1 MDASLSGRY
10 GAVVTF
16 QVIPRERLF
25 YDLLEQ
31 AADGVVVGARQLV
44 DLIDSLPNATEQLQR
59 IQDLEHEGDD
69 LTHRIMATLNATF
82 VTPFDRQDIHKLAS
96 TLDDVL
102 DAIEAV
108 SDLLV
113 LHRVVEP
120 FPAVRLQAAVLVQI
134 TKAVAKAIRHLRT
147 LSSVE
152 RDWSDINRLERE
164 GDHIYRRATADLF
177 SGDLP
182 TIEVMKWKDIF
193 DQVEDAIDRCQS
205 ISNTMES
212 IALKYA

>member
-1 MDASLSGRY
+1 MDASLPGRY

-31 AADGVVVGARQLV
+31 AADGVALGARQLV

-59 IQDLEHEGDD
+59 IQDLEHAGDD

-102 DAIEAV
+102 DAVEAV

-134 TKAVAKAIRHLRT
+134 TKAVAREIRHLRT

-177 SGDLP
+177 SGDHP

-193 DQVEDAIDRCQS
+193 DQVEDAIDGCQS

>member
-1 MDASLSGRY
+1 M
-10 GAVVTF
+10 VF

-31 AADGVVVGARQLV
+31 AAENVAVGARELV
-44 DLIDSLPNATEQLQR
+44 SLVEALPEAAAQHQR
-59 IQDLEHEGDD
+59 IRELEHEGDD
-69 LTHRIMATLNATF
+69 LTHQILATLNTTF

-113 LHRVVEP
+113 LHRVEEP
-120 FPAVRLQAAVLVQI
+120 LPAVGQLTGVLVQI
-134 TKAVAKAIRHLRT
+134 TRAVVHEVGRLRG

-152 RDWSDINRLERE
+152 RDWSEINRLERE
-164 GDHIYRRATADLF
+164 GDRIYRRATADLF
-177 SGDLP
+177 SGDHP
-182 TIEVMKWKDIF
+182 AIEVLKWKDIV
-193 DQVEDAIDRCQS
+193 DHVEDAIDRCQS
-205 ISNTMES
+205 ISNIIES

>member
-1 MDASLSGRY
+1 MA
-10 GAVVTF
+10 F
-16 QVIPRERLF
+16 QVIPRQRLF

-31 AADGVVVGARQLV
+31 AADGVAVGAQV
-44 DLIDSLPNATEQLQR
+44 FEDLIDALPEAAAHLMR
-59 IQDLEHEGDD
+59 IRDLEHEGDD
-69 LTHRIMATLNATF
+69 LTHRIMATLNITF

-113 LHRVVEP
+113 LHRVEVP
-120 FPAVRLQAAVLVQI
+120 LPALRQQAGVLVQI
-134 TKAVAKAIRHLRT
+134 TKAVAKEIRHLRT

-152 RDWSDINRLERE
+152 RDWSHINRLERE
-164 GDHIYRRATADLF
+164 GDRVYRRATADLF
-177 SGDLP
+177 SGDHP
-182 TIEVMKWKDIF
+182 AIEVLKWKDIV
-193 DQVEDAIDRCQS
+193 DQVEDAIDRCQH

>member
-1 MDASLSGRY
+1 
-10 GAVVTF
+10 VVF

-25 YDLLEQ
+25 YDLLEL
-31 AADGVVVGARQLV
+31 AADGVAVGARELV
-44 DLIDSLPNATEQLQR
+44 DLIDALPDAAEQHRR
-59 IQDLEHEGDD
+59 IRELEHEGDD
-69 LTHRIMATLNATF
+69 QTHRIMATLNSTF
-82 VTPFDRQDIHKLAS
+82 VTPFDRQDIHTLAS
-96 TLDDVL
+96 NLDDVL

-113 LHRVVEP
+113 LHRVEEP
-120 FPAVRLQAAVLVQI
+120 LPALRQQADVLVQI
-134 TKAVAKAIRHLRT
+134 TMAVAREVRHLRT
-147 LSSVE
+147 LSSVD
-152 RDWSDINRLERE
+152 RDWRDINRLERE

-177 SGDLP
+177 SGDHP
-182 TIEVMKWKDIF
+182 AIEVLKWKDIV

>member
-1 MDASLSGRY
+1 M
-10 GAVVTF
+10 VF

-25 YDLLEQ
+25 YGLLEQ
-31 AADGVVVGARQLV
+31 AADNVAAGARELASLV
-44 DLIDSLPNATEQLQR
+44 EALPEAAAQHQR
-59 IQDLEHEGDD
+59 IRDLEHEGDD
-69 LTHRIMATLNATF
+69 LTHQIIATLNTTF

-113 LHRVVEP
+113 LHRVEQP
-120 FPAVRLQAAVLVQI
+120 LPAVGQLAGVLVQI
-134 TKAVAKAIRHLRT
+134 TQAVVREVGHLRA

-152 RDWSDINRLERE
+152 RDWGEINRLERE
-164 GDHIYRRATADLF
+164 GDRIYRRATAELF
-177 SGDLP
+177 SGDHP
-182 TIEVMKWKDIF
+182 AIEVLKWKDIV
-193 DQVEDAIDRCQS
+193 DHVEDAIDRCQS
-205 ISNTMES
+205 ISNIIES

>member
-1 MDASLSGRY
+1 MA
-10 GAVVTF
+10 F

-44 DLIDSLPNATEQLQR
+44 DLIESLPNATEQLQR
-59 IQDLEHEGDD
+59 IQDLEREGDD

-102 DAIEAV
+102 DAVEAV

-120 FPAVRLQAAVLVQI
+120 FPAVRQQAAVLVKI
-134 TKAVAKAIRHLRT
+134 TKAVAREIRHLRT

-177 SGDLP
+177 SGDHP

>member
-1 MDASLSGRY
+1 M
-10 GAVVTF
+10 VF

-25 YDLLEQ
+25 YDLLEL
-31 AADGVVVGARQLV
+31 AADGVAVGARELV
-44 DLIDSLPNATEQLQR
+44 DLIDALPDAAEQHRR
-59 IQDLEHEGDD
+59 IRELEHEGDD
-69 LTHRIMATLNATF
+69 LTHRIMATLNSTF
-82 VTPFDRQDIHKLAS
+82 VTPFDRQDIHTLAS
-96 TLDDVL
+96 NLDDVL

-113 LHRVVEP
+113 LHRVEEP
-120 FPAVRLQAAVLVQI
+120 LPALRQQADVLVQI
-134 TKAVAKAIRHLRT
+134 TMAVAREVRHLRT

-177 SGDLP
+177 SGDHP
-182 TIEVMKWKDIF
+182 AIEVLKWKDIV

>member
-1 MDASLSGRY
+1 MA
-10 GAVVTF
+10 F

-31 AADGVVVGARQLV
+31 AADGVAVGARELV
-44 DLIDSLPNATEQLQR
+44 ELVEALPDATVQHQR
-59 IQDLEHEGDD
+59 IRELEHVGDD
-69 LTHRIMATLNATF
+69 LTHRIMATLNTTF

-102 DAIEAV
+102 DAVEAV

-113 LHRVVEP
+113 LHRVDEP
-120 FPAVRLQAAVLVQI
+120 LPALRQQAGVLVEI
-134 TKAVAKAIRHLRT
+134 TRAVAREVRHLRT

-164 GDHIYRRATADLF
+164 GDHIYRRATAELF
-177 SGDLP
+177 SGDHP
-182 TIEVMKWKDIF
+182 AIEVLKWKDIV
-193 DQVEDAIDRCQS
+193 DQVEDAIDRCQN